1 MLCES
6 KTAAVLLGP
15 RCKEVETAAAL
26 LGPRCKELGTA
37 AALVG
42 SALQSLCCFVMLC
55 SCLHALG
62 CLAAT
67 VCMFVL
73 APRASSDSSLIV
85 ARLAQ
90 AQTVRAVSEQ

>member
-1 MLCES
+1 MEA
-6 KTAAVLLGP
+6 KRVGGGPVRDRAAERKKNGCGP
-15 RCKEVETAAAL
+15 VRDQRCS
-26 LGPRCKELGTA
+26 R
-37 AALVG
+37 
-42 SALQSLCCFVMLC
+42 SFVMLC

-73 APRASSDSSLIV
+73 VPRASSDSSLIV